1 MNRNDYIEE
10 IKNDVIQAI
19 RDNYNEG
26 DVINKNELY
35 DDLFIDDSV
44 TGNGSGSY
52 TFSSY
57 DAKMNV
63 IDDLEELVEEIEFQF
78 GEIPSEKRYDW
89 EYIDVSVRCAL
100 LGEAIEEAMEEL
112 EDSYEWED

>member
-19 RDNYNEG
+19 KDNYNEG

-44 TGNGSGSY
+44 TGNASGSY
-52 TFSSY
+52 YCNSY
-57 DAKMNV
+57 KAFEALGNN
-63 IDDLEELVEEIEFQF
+63 IEELVEEIEFQF
-78 GEIPSEKRYDW
+78 GEIPSDKRYDW

-100 LGEAIEEAMEEL
+100 LGEAIEEAIEEL
-112 EDSYEWED
+112 ENEYEWED